1 MREVNGHY
9 GWVEVICGCMF
20 SGKTEEL
27 IRRMTRAQIAR
38 QKLQVF
44 KPALDDRYGR
54 EFVASHDANRI
65 ESIPVSDSSEILA
78 RLEDSTRVVGIDEA
92 QFFDIGLIDVVER
105 LAMRGIRV
113 VVAGLDMDF
122 KGCPFGPVPHL
133 LATAELVTKL
143 SAICMVC
150 GAPATRSQRI
160 FATQAAG
167 ASQETVQLGAHDSYE
182 ARCRAHHHPE
192 PEARRSA
199 RRPFVSQREAHAI
212 GFDS

>member
-1 MREVNGHY
+1 MRDVVGQY

-65 ESIPVSDSSEILA
+65 ESIPVQDSTEILA

-92 QFFDIGLIDVVER
+92 QFFDQGLVEVVER
-105 LAMRGIRV
+105 LALRGLRV
-113 VVAGLDMDF
+113 VIAGLDMDF
-122 KGCPFGPVPHL
+122 KGRPFGPIPAL
-133 LATAELVTKL
+133 LATAEQVTKL

-150 GAPATRSQRI
+150 GASASRSQRI
-160 FATQAAG
+160 T
-167 ASQETVQLGAHDSYE
+167 SSEETVQLGALESYE
-182 ARCRAHHHPE
+182 ARCRAHFHPE
-192 PEARRSA
+192 AEARRA
-199 RRPFVSQREAHAI
+199 PRRAVSVSTHAGAQAFV
-212 GFDS
+212 